1 MDSTTSARI
10 VSTLSSVTVD
20 GALAYGTAGF
30 RAHSDRLSG
39 ALLRVGVLAALRSA
53 ALGGRAVG
61 VMVTASHNPAEDNG
75 AKIVDPSGAMLAQ
88 EWEARAAAFVNAQ
101 DPVAALGALGELV
114 NGPPMKT
121 GRASVVVGADT
132 RPTSKKLVDMVKAG
146 ALAVNPAG
154 GSVLDLGV
162 VTTPQLHF
170 VVRAKDRGEPN
181 DVSDYYAILM
191 REYRDMLP
199 AQTIE
204 TPICVDC
211 ANGVGSFAMA
221 QLVNTIPGM
230 TLINRAGDGDLNSYC
245 GADYV
250 QKKRVMP
257 TVHGKQGD
265 RHVVGDQP
273 PPLWASLDGDAD
285 RLVLYAPPSGGVQSL
300 ILADGDRFAALAAMF
315 TSKHLM
321 NAGLSDVVIGV
332 AQTAYSNGA
341 ATEYLEALRGV
352 KVIIAKTGVKHLEKA
367 VHPFDIGIY
376 WEPNGHGTVLY
387 ADAFVDRLQH
397 IVHATAQG
405 DAVHTSA
412 KILLSV
418 GRLANQ
424 AVGDGVADLLLVLA
438 ILKNE
443 GMSFTEW
450 LNIYV
455 ERCSE
460 NMVVHVQDKNVI
472 CTEDCD
478 RQVTKPAKLRA
489 AVEMF
494 SNGTGKRAFV
504 RPSGTEDVVR
514 VYAEAPPGCE
524 SEAKEMVLAIARAV
538 YDTCN
543 GVGERM

>member
-1 MDSTTSARI
+1 MDSTTTARI
-10 VSTLSSVTVD
+10 LSTLSTVTVD

-61 VMVTASHNPAEDNG
+61 VMVTASHNPAQDNG
-75 AKIVDPSGAMLAQ
+75 AKIVDPSGAMLDQ
-88 EWEARAAAFVNAQ
+88 EWEARAPSFVNAP
-101 DPVAALGALGELV
+101 DPVAALGALGDLV
-114 NGPPMKT
+114 DGPSLET
-121 GRASVVVGADT
+121 GRASVVIGADT
-132 RPTSKKLVDMVKAG
+132 RPSSKNLVEMVRAG
-146 ALAVNPAG
+146 ALAVNPAS

-170 VVRAKDRGEPN
+170 VVRAKDRGEPS
-181 DVSDYYAILM
+181 DMSDYYATLM
-191 REYRDMLP
+191 RAYRDMLP

-204 TPICVDC
+204 TSICVDC

-221 QLVNTIPGM
+221 ELVETIPGM
-230 TLINRAGDGDLNSYC
+230 TLINRAGDGELNSYC

-257 TVHGKQGD
+257 TVHGKDGEA
-265 RHVVGDQP
+265 HGTGDQP
-273 PPLWASLDGDAD
+273 HLWASLDGDAD
-285 RLVLYAPPSGGVQSL
+285 RLVVYIPQSGGNQSL

-315 TSKHLM
+315 TSKHLKS
-321 NAGLSDVVIGV
+321 AGLSDIVIGV

-352 KVIIAKTGVKHLEKA
+352 NVVIAKTGVKHLEKA

-376 WEPNGHGTVLY
+376 WEPNGHGTMLF
-387 ADAFVDRLQH
+387 ADAFVDRLQN
-397 IVHATAQG
+397 VVQSTAQG
-405 DAVHTSA
+405 DAAHKSA

-424 AVGDGVADLLLVLA
+424 AVGDGVADLLLIMA
-438 ILKNE
+438 IMMNE

-450 LNIYV
+450 LNIYA

-460 NMVVHVQDKNVI
+460 NMVVQVQDKNVI
-472 CTEDCD
+472 FTEDCD
-478 RQVTKPAKLRA
+478 RQVTKPVELRA
-489 AVEMF
+489 AVEL
-494 SNGTGKRAFV
+494 SCKGTGKRAFV

-514 VYAEAPPGCE
+514 VYAEALPGFE
-524 SEAKEMVLAIARAV
+524 SEAKAMVLAIARAV